1 MNRLWPDGVSEEVGW
16 FKEGQT
22 HTRRLTR
29 AHKEHCFGKWEESW
43 GGGVGPVGAHLPHA
57 KQKHSTVVNGIK
69 KRKVYR
75 KLWTG
80 QRREEA
86 RREVEERE
94 REN

>member
-43 GGGVGPVGAHLPHA
+43 GGAWVLSELIYLMQN
-57 KQKHSTVVNGIK
+57 KST
-69 KRKVYR
+69 
-75 KLWTG
+75 
-80 QRREEA
+80 QR
-86 RREVEERE
+86 
-94 REN
+94 